1 MEIGAPVSGR
11 TGKSGSS
18 ADLLFPSEK
27 VYLSH
32 RVGMRPGLVLA
43 VLGSVLGTALTGSV
57 AADVSSHARDG
68 GTFRVVLCATC
79 FDSIDPALA
88 AGIGGTAIRD
98 TACASLVR
106 YPDSAPPA
114 GYRLV
119 HELAVDLPRI
129 SRDGRVYRF
138 QIRKGVRYSTGARV
152 TGRDFEHALE
162 RILDPSVRSP
172 LVLEQALFT
181 GIVGAEDVV
190 AGRAKTVSG
199 VTATRTTIAFR
210 LIQADGKFLSDLT
223 NLCAVPSD
231 LPPDPEGARAPLP
244 SAGPYYVSEYEL
256 GKRIVLK
263 RNPYF
268 HGSRPHHVARFE
280 VDLQGGN
287 LDTIIDQVKD
297 GKADWTALSA
307 NALGPFAADL
317 AKRYGVNKK
326 QFFVRRGLALRL
338 FVLNTAGP
346 LFRGNARLR
355 RAVNFTVERAA
366 LSAQRGP
373 YTGTP
378 TDHYLSPDFPGYGR
392 VRIYP
397 LVHPNL
403 ARARTLARGHVRDG
417 KAVVY
422 VPNNPAVGPGA
433 LAQAQILQRDLR
445 RIGLDLTIRQFPAS
459 ILFQKVQT
467 PGEPFDLAWAG
478 WFFSPDP
485 WLLDCLFNG
494 KWVGNKA
501 GCNWSWFNSARYNR
515 LLNAANR
522 LAGSARTRAF
532 ARLDLGLARD
542 AAPAIPYAYDNA
554 LTLVSSRTGC
564 IVLNPTL
571 DLAAVCLKS

>member
-1 MEIGAPVSGR
+1 
-11 TGKSGSS
+11 
-18 ADLLFPSEK
+18 
-27 VYLSH
+27 
-32 RVGMRPGLVLA
+32 MRRGLALGVLA
-43 VLGSVLGTALTGSV
+43 AGLGTVLAGAV
-57 AADVSSHARDG
+57 ADARLAPTVRSG
-68 GTFRVVLCATC
+68 GTFRVVLCGGAC

-88 AGIGGTAIRD
+88 FTIGGTAIRD
-98 TACASLVR
+98 TTCASLVR
-106 YPDSAPPA
+106 YPDRAPPA

-119 HELAVDLPRI
+119 PELAVDFPRI
-129 SRDGRVYRF
+129 SHEGRLYTFR
-138 QIRKGVRYSTGARV
+138 IRKGVRYSTGALV
-152 TGRDFEHALE
+152 TGHDFEHALE

-181 GIVGAEDVV
+181 GITGAEDVV
-190 AGRAKTVSG
+190 AGRARTVSG
-199 VTATRTTIAFR
+199 VTATRTTITFR
-210 LIQADGKFLSDLT
+210 LTQANGVFLSQLA

-244 SAGPYYVSEYEL
+244 SAGPFYVSEYVL
-256 GKRIVLK
+256 GRRIVLR
-263 RNPYF
+263 RNPHY
-268 HGSRPHHVARFE
+268 HGSRPHHIGRFE
-280 VDLQGGN
+280 VDLEGGT
-287 LDTIIDQVKD
+287 LDTIVDQVKD
-297 GKADWTALSA
+297 GNADWTALSP

-338 FVLNTAGP
+338 FVLNTSRP
-346 LFRGNARLR
+346 LFRGNAPLR
-355 RAVNFTVERAA
+355 RAVNFAVERAA
-366 LSAQRGP
+366 LSQQRGP

-378 TDHYLSPDFPGYGR
+378 IDHYLSSDVPGFRR

-403 ARARTLARGHVRDG
+403 PQARALARGHTREG

-422 VPNNPAVGPGA
+422 VPNNPAVGPAA
-433 LAQAQILQRDLR
+433 LAQAQILQRDLGT
-445 RIGLDLTIRQFPAS
+445 IGLDLTIRQFPTS

-494 KWVGNKA
+494 RWLGNKA
-501 GCNWSWFNSARYNR
+501 GCNWSWFNSSHYNR

-522 LAGSARTRAF
+522 LTGTGRSRAF
-532 ARLDLGLARD
+532 ARLDLELARD